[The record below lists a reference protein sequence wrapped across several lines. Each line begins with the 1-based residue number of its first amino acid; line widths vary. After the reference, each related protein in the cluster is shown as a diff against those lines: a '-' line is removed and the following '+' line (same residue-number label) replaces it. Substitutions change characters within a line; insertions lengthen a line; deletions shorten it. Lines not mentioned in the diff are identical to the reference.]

1 MQKLK
6 KHTTM
11 KRFNKLTAQQHNE
24 NPFETISSN
33 QLFHAEMLCIKGGRD
48 DDDDFGDDSDD
59 QDDGFN

>member
-1 MQKLK
+1 
-6 KHTTM
+6 M